1 MVIVWFFKILFFIKF
16 VNYIYYWIFI
26 DSLCDLNILIDRKC
40 KLFKYRGIYGNF
52 YKYLG
57 FKKKKFKKLS
67 VLLNILVEKK
77 LNYWY
82 CCIFIIYF

>member
-57 FKKKKFKKLS
+57 FKKIFKKLS

>member
-57 FKKKKFKKLS
+57 FKKNFKKLS